1 MVTGNCSSYRKYK
14 SGTIAFQVHGISSI
28 PLTLC
33 RHIRKWPAISVV
45 VPEQIT
51 DKILRIYRVSSF
63 LFKRGLTII
72 NAKCIF
78 CYNGKCLVRAYIS
91 KLHTLPI
98 PFKFLVQ
105 ILEAHSQHTHD
116 DHLIERA
123 GVGKSRFGLY
133 PAFGT
138 LLASAYPVQVVG
150 CFMFHISHTNPS
162 LGLRY
167 VWHIAR

>member
-1 MVTGNCSSYRKYK
+1 MY
-14 SGTIAFQVHGISSI
+14 
-28 PLTLC
+28 
-33 RHIRKWPAISVV
+33 
-45 VPEQIT
+45 
-51 DKILRIYRVSSF
+51 
-63 LFKRGLTII
+63 
-72 NAKCIF
+72 
-78 CYNGKCLVRAYIS
+78 LVRVYSI
-91 KLHTLPI
+91 KLHTLPN

-138 LLASAYPVQVVG
+138 LLASAYPVQEVG

-167 VWHIAR
+167 VWHIARKQLGVRSITAMD